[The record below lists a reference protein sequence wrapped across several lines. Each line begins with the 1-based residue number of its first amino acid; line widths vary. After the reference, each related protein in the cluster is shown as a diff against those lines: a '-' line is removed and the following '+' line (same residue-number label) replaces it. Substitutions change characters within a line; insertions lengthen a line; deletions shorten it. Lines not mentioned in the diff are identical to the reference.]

1 MAREATI
8 TQEAVNAAA
17 EQIRATGAKPTARA
31 VREALGSGSMAT
43 VLKHLQAWQANQA
56 RPIEANI
63 VLPIALQRS
72 LVTFIEQEV
81 ATAKALLEADLALA
95 EQANRDL
102 IAESERQAATIN
114 ELEQEATA
122 LRAEVAAANGRVA
135 QLSSD
140 LESSHQTVLSE
151 RQAGELA
158 RIELT
163 RAKLQLQ
170 SLSRCEDEIERLRA
184 TSDAERVALVAAERT
199 AAVLNAKLEKT
210 EAQVNDLQARLTR
223 AEGDARGAMAE
234 TSRIREQ
241 NSSLQASFD
250 AAVRD
255 GNQARDY
262 LRRVE
267 AEASELRGQ
276 LLELRTR
283 NNMGAS

>member
-43 VLKHLQAWQANQA
+43 VLKHLQTWQANQA
-56 RPIEANI
+56 CPIETNI

-81 ATAKALLEADLALA
+81 ATAKAPLEADLVLA
-95 EQANRDL
+95 EQVNRDL
-102 IAESERQAATIN
+102 IAESERQTATIN

-122 LRAEVAAANGRVA
+122 LRAEVAAASGRVA

-140 LESSHQTVLSE
+140 LESIHQTVQSE
-151 RQAGELA
+151 RQAAELA
-158 RIELT
+158 RTELAG
-163 RAKLQLQ
+163 AKLQLE
-170 SLSRCEDEIERLRA
+170 SLSRREAEIERLRA
-184 TSDAERVALVAAERT
+184 ALDAERIARVAAEQT
-199 AAVLNAKLEKT
+199 TAVLNAKLEKT
-210 EAQVNDLQARLTR
+210 EAQVNDLQTRLTR
-223 AEGDARGAMAE
+223 AEDDARGALAE

-255 GNQARDY
+255 GNQVRDY
-262 LRRVE
+262 QRRVE
-267 AEASELRGQ
+267 AEASALRGQ

-283 NNMGAS
+283 INMGTS

>member
-81 ATAKALLEADLALA
+81 ATAKALLEADLVLV

-102 IAESERQAATIN
+102 IAESERQAVTIN
-114 ELEQEATA
+114 ELEQEAAA
-122 LRAEVAAANGRVA
+122 LRAEVAAASGRFA
-135 QLSSD
+135 QLSSN
-140 LESSHQTVLSE
+140 LESIHQTVQSE
-151 RQAGELA
+151 RQAAELA
-158 RIELT
+158 RTELAG
-163 RAKLQLQ
+163 AKLQLE
-170 SLSRCEDEIERLRA
+170 SLSRCEDDIERLRA
-184 TSDAERVALVAAERT
+184 ALDAERVARVAAEQT

-210 EAQVNDLQARLTR
+210 EAQVNELQTRLTR
-223 AEGDARGAMAE
+223 AEDDARRAMAE

-262 LRRVE
+262 QRRVE

>member
-8 TQEAVNAAA
+8 TQEAVNTAA

-43 VLKHLQAWQANQA
+43 VLKYLQAWQANQA
-56 RPIEANI
+56 HPIEANI
-63 VLPIALQRS
+63 VLPIALQRT

-283 NNMGAS
+283 INMGTS